1 MNGSLG
7 KILNTKHAVQ
17 LPNSS
22 AFLCAWSKHE
32 HGRNLKVTKDA
43 WQDFSNDVAPRPWG
57 QHKLLGN
64 SPISVTDVITQA
76 YKAELFSSMLF
87 VLFLSSWKLHT
98 EHFTLTFNCASFIS
112 LMHTLPLPQL
122 SLLRTCR
129 QQYWWYWKLF
139 TGKES
144 DIQKWMNF
152 WMERSLT
159 SRGVN
164 LLDYRI

>member
-1 MNGSLG
+1 MLCSCLTAQLSYVPEQNTNMQEIWRLQRMPDRTSLMTLLRGLELLG
-7 KILNTKHAVQ
+7 K
-17 LPNSS
+17 
-22 AFLCAWSKHE
+22 
-32 HGRNLKVTKDA
+32 
-43 WQDFSNDVAPRPWG
+43 
-57 QHKLLGN
+57 
-64 SPISVTDVITQA
+64 SPISVTDVIIQA

-98 EHFTLTFNCASFIS
+98 EHFTLTFSCATSIS

-129 QQYWWYWKLF
+129 QQYWWYWKLS

-144 DIQKWMNF
+144 GIQKWMNF
-152 WMERSLT
+152 WMERSL
-159 SRGVN
+159 SRRGVN